1 MKIIRTAL
9 AIVGAAALAGMG
21 AGAAKSAGLWNEDC
35 EKYIQAAESY
45 VRGAVNVIENV
56 NNAQLSTEK
65 HGYGQGVIVD
75 GENCPVG
82 ATDFNAAYS
91 QYGAYALKDTDEKV
105 IYLTFDQGYE
115 NGYTAK
121 ILDVLKE
128 KGVKA
133 TFFVVGDYA
142 KRNEELVKRMI
153 DEGHAVGNHT
163 MSHYSMPD
171 LSQSECAEEIN
182 SLHEYVKEHYGYE
195 MNLLRPPM
203 GEFSEASL
211 KYTADCG
218 YETVLWSFAYA
229 DWDVNAQP
237 DPAQAEEKIVSAA
250 HCGAIY
256 LLHSVSQTNAEILG
270 DVIDRLTEQGYTFR
284 ELEVRC

>member
-1 MKIIRTAL
+1 MKIIRSAL
-9 AIVGAAALAGMG
+9 AIVGAAALAGMT
-21 AGAAKSAGLWNEDC
+21 AGAAKSAGIWNESC
-35 EKYIQAAESY
+35 EKYILAAESY
-45 VRGAVNVIENV
+45 VSGAMDFLENV
-56 NNAQLSTEK
+56 NNVGLSTEK

-75 GENCPVG
+75 GENRPVG
-82 ATDFNAAYS
+82 ATDFNAVYS
-91 QYGAYALKDTDEKV
+91 QYGAYALKETDEKV

-115 NGYTAK
+115 NGYTAA
-121 ILDVLKE
+121 ILDTLKE

-153 DEGHAVGNHT
+153 DEGHTVGNHT

-195 MNLLRPPM
+195 MALLRPPM

-211 KYTADCG
+211 AYTQECG

-237 DPAQAEEKIVSAA
+237 DPAQAMEKIISAA
-250 HCGAIY
+250 HNGAIY

-270 DVIDRLTEQGYTFR
+270 EVIDRLREQGYTFAA
-284 ELEVRC
+284 L

>member
-1 MKIIRTAL
+1 MKIIRSAL
-9 AIVGAAALAGMG
+9 AIVGAAALAGMT
-21 AGAAKSAGLWNEDC
+21 AGAAKSAGIWNESC

-45 VRGAVNVIENV
+45 VSGAMDFLENV
-56 NNAQLSTEK
+56 NNVGLSTEK

-75 GENCPVG
+75 GENRPVG
-82 ATDFNAAYS
+82 ATDFNAVYS
-91 QYGAYALKDTDEKV
+91 QYGAYALKETDEKV

-115 NGYTAK
+115 NGYTAA
-121 ILDVLKE
+121 ILDTLKE

-153 DEGHAVGNHT
+153 DEGHTVGNHS

-171 LSQSECAEEIN
+171 LSQAECFDEIN

-195 MNLLRPPM
+195 MKLFRPPM

-211 KYTADCG
+211 EYTKECG

-229 DWDVNAQP
+229 DWDVNKQP
-237 DPAQAEEKIVSAA
+237 DLAQAMEKIVSAA
-250 HCGAIY
+250 HGGAVY

-270 DVIDRLTEQGYTFR
+270 DVIDRLTEQGYTFAA
-284 ELEVRC
+284 L